1 MATMGSSTLSMP
13 GPIKVELSIS
23 ARNYRWSTL
32 RSDLVAGATVAA
44 IAIPQAIAYALIAG
58 VDPRFGLYSAIVIT
72 IVASVFNSSS
82 HLINGPTN
90 AVSLVVF
97 GALAS
102 FDGRFEAYQAL
113 FLLGIMIGVIQI
125 FIAVLRLGDLT
136 RYVSES
142 VILGFMAGAGLL
154 IALGQIGN
162 FVGATKKG
170 GGDPSVIAQT
180 WAILAHGPPLNF
192 YAIGLGTGTILVVL
206 VLRRLIN
213 RYRLPKIDMLAGL
226 IIASLIAAYFGWSVP
241 TASGKSLIATVGTVP
256 AALPGFYIPQTDLG
270 SMSKLLAA
278 ALAISLLGLLEALAV
293 AKSIAVYTRQP
304 LDYNRQCLAEGVGN
318 LIGGFFQSLP
328 GSGSLTRSAINYQSG
343 AITRASGIFC
353 GLIVAAVVLLGGPY
367 ARFIP
372 RSALAGLLFIT
383 AARLIDW
390 KRLAYTLRASRFD
403 AILVAVTGLTAV
415 LVSVDYSILIGVA
428 LSIVLF
434 VTRASKPS
442 MRELIVTPERVVR
455 ERQPEEVRAG
465 RLLIYDLEGELFFGA
480 APELDRYLA
489 DILEEADRTGYRH
502 VVLRFRRA
510 RNPDAGAIEHLERF
524 LHDANELGVTVLL
537 AGVRPDF
544 LTILRNVGIYKW
556 FPTDYIFA
564 EEDLMFSATLRA
576 VRYANQLASQSGESK
591 GADEGDTKTVPKE
604 GEEAIYYLV

>member
-1 MATMGSSTLSMP
+1 MP
-13 GPIKVELSIS
+13 VADKVHLFMS
-23 ARNYRWSTL
+23 ARNYRWSTA

-58 VDPRFGLYSAIVIT
+58 VDPKFGLYSAIIIT
-72 IVASVFNSSS
+72 IVASLFNSSS

-97 GALAS
+97 SALAS

-162 FVGATKKG
+162 FVGAAKKA
-170 GGDPSVIAQT
+170 GGDPSVIEQT
-180 WAILAHGPPLNF
+180 WAILTHGWPFNF

-206 VLRRLIN
+206 LVRRLID
-213 RYRLPKIDMLAGL
+213 RYKLPKIDMLAGL
-226 IIASLIAAYFGWSVP
+226 IIASLVAAYFGWSLP
-241 TASGKSLIATVGTVP
+241 TASGKSLISTVGTVP
-256 AALPGFYIPQTDLG
+256 GAFPGFYIPQADPR
-270 SMSKLLAA
+270 SMSKLLTA

-318 LIGGFFQSLP
+318 LVGGFFQSLP

-343 AITRASGIFC
+343 AITRASGIFS
-353 GLIVAAVVLLGGPY
+353 GIIVAAVVLVGGPY

-372 RSALAGLLFIT
+372 KSALAGLLFIT
-383 AARLIDW
+383 ATRLIDW
-390 KRLAYTLRASRFD
+390 HRLAYTLRASRFD

-442 MRELIVTPERVVR
+442 MRELIVTAERVVR
-455 ERQPEEVRAG
+455 ERQPQEERAG

-480 APELDRYLA
+480 APELERYLS
-489 DILEEADRTGYRH
+489 DILAEAQRTAIQH
-502 VVLRFRRA
+502 VVVRFRRA

-524 LHDANELGVTVLL
+524 LRDANEGGVTVLL

-544 LTILRNVGIYKW
+544 VKILRNVGIDKW
-556 FPTDYIFA
+556 FPIEHIFP
-564 EEDLMFSATLRA
+564 EEDQTFSATLRA
-576 VRYANQLASQSGESK
+576 VRCANRLARQSGESK
-591 GADEGDTKTVPKE
+591 GANEADTKTAPDE
-604 GEEAIYYLV
+604 AEEAVYYLV